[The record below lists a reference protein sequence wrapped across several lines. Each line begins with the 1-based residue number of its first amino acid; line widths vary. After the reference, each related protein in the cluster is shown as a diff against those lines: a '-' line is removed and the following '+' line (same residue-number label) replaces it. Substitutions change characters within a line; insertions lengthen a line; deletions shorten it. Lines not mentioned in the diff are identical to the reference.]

1 MPGVMLAQLAP
12 LGSPPNR
19 ATAGILFPEEKTGKE
34 KKTGQLSGSSGAT
47 RWLRGSEGEECR
59 QGQWEES
66 GAPTTCTLRGST
78 WVSLAVRPL
87 PVCPKQLP
95 PSRRVL
101 VECL

>member
-47 RWLRGSEGEECR
+47 PMAERQVRGRSAGKASGR
-59 QGQWEES
+59 KGGPRPLVLS
-66 GAPTTCTLRGST
+66 GAAPG
-78 WVSLAVRPL
+78 
-87 PVCPKQLP
+87 
-95 PSRRVL
+95 
-101 VECL
+101 